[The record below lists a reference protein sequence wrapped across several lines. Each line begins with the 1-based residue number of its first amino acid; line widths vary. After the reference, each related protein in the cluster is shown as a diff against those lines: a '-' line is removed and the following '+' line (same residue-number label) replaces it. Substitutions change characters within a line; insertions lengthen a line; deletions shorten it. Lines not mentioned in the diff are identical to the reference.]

1 MLVKHTFKQGVDPD
15 EIVISLSRLDLP
27 YRYYQFCHLLQWPI
41 KELDIK
47 DVLGN
52 RTP

>member
-1 MLVKHTFKQGVDPD
+1 MKLLLSGLVDWNF
-15 EIVISLSRLDLP
+15 P